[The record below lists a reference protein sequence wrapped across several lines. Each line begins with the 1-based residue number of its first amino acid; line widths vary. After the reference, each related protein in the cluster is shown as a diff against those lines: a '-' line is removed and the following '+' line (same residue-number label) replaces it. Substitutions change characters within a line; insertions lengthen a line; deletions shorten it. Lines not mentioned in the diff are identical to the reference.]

1 MKKVMNGLFACCMV
15 ALLTANA
22 QDGLSRDAHSSR
34 RAAHTAIPSQHAVS
48 RDTAGQPVPDTSFR
62 YQGDSSAAA
71 NDTVISVAGDAPAQK
86 KDAGASPKTGAK
98 PAGNPVGTATTGAAN
113 MDARPAEDA
122 GGTATA
128 GAANMD
134 AKPAADAAGAG
145 SGSAPKT
152 DTTPSNPNQV
162 TKTDAGNTIVVT
174 VKTPATTA
182 EAPKADQQQSNDTA
196 TKEDRSEETR
206 HELDRRWFISPLLKL
221 QFQDFA
227 MLEKNRKGYLS
238 NANNLPFFQRGN
250 ASFAASAYKNLTQRL
265 SVSADLGLSF
275 GHVTSNDILIS
286 QTQSKTFNLLNAAVY
301 YHLIG
306 PSYRLQPYVTVGF
319 NDLINDASYL
329 TLPMGV
335 GAKFNSRKI
344 MVTGQVTYGY
354 GLSKN
359 NASTTMYS
367 VGIYLPI
374 NSKKHKQPDDDDK
387 SLNKKDEAG
396 KKDSTSKGNGN
407 VTNNIYITIN
417 MDSVL
422 KAKGLLDE
430 NGKPVLAGKGSEGD
444 GSDEGVTGSARRKK
458 PFRSLGLNDFNEDD
472 YRIDSLDGKPV
483 IRFVIYFEF
492 NEYGLNSKA
501 FGDIDK
507 VISHLKR
514 SQDYTVEIKGYTD
527 SVGSEQYNNILSR
540 KRAKM
545 VLDYMN
551 SRGVPSELMKAK
563 AYGSDSPVGDNSDPN
578 QAWLNR
584 RAEIIVHPK
593 DQLASQ

>member
-1 MKKVMNGLFACCMV
+1 MKKEMNGLFACCML

-22 QDGLSRDAHSSR
+22 QDGLSRTSHSSR
-34 RAAHTAIPSQHAVS
+34 SAADTTAPSQHSVS
-48 RDTAGQPVPDTSFR
+48 TDTTGQPQPDTSFH

-71 NDTVISVAGDAPAQK
+71 NDTVISLVDDGPAQK
-86 KDAGASPKTGAK
+86 KDAG
-98 PAGNPVGTATTGAAN
+98 
-113 MDARPAEDA
+113 
-122 GGTATA
+122 
-128 GAANMD
+128 
-134 AKPAADAAGAG
+134 DAAGAG
-145 SGSAPKT
+145 ATSAQKTDAKPAGDAPGAGLTNAPKS

-174 VKTPATTA
+174 VSTPATA
-182 EAPKADQQQSNDTA
+182 SEAPKTVHQPSTDTA
-196 TKEDRSEETR
+196 TREDRSEETR
-206 HELDRRWFISPLLKL
+206 HELDRRWFISPLLKV

-250 ASFAASAYKNLTQRL
+250 GSFAASAYKNLTQRL

-286 QTQSKTFNLLNAAVY
+286 QTQSKTFNLLNAAIY

-306 PSYRLQPYVTVGF
+306 PSYRLQPYVTIGF

-329 TLPMGV
+329 TLPMGI

-354 GLSKN
+354 GLTKN

-374 NSKKHKQPDDDDK
+374 NSKKHKQPDDDDR
-387 SLNKKDEAG
+387 SSNKKDEAK
-396 KKDSTSKGNGN
+396 KKDTTSKGNGN

-430 NGKPVLAGKGSEGD
+430 NGKPILADKTGERDESGD
-444 GSDEGVTGSARRKK
+444 RTAASARRKK

-483 IRFVIYFEF
+483 IRFVVYFEF
-492 NEYGLNSKA
+492 NEYGLNSRA

-514 SQDYTVEIKGYTD
+514 SQDYSVEIKGYTD
-527 SVGSEQYNNILSR
+527 SVGSEQYNNMLSR